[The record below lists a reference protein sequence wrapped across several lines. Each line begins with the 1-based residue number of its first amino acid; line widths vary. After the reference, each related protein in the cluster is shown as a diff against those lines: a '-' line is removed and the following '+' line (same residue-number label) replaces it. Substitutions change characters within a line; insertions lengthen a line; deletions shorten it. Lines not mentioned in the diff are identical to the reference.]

1 MDVSVHYLSFFVIQ
15 SEGFDEDNSKTYKH
29 YKTMNREQY
38 EGSELKAFLDGEFVR
53 IIKRKAELHPS
64 SDNVPTKIG
73 RFIVEPGHEWTSNP
87 NYNMFQ
93 RLRIAYSQ
101 ETFAETADE
110 LVRLYMDTAAV
121 RGGALIVAAVKL
133 QPYFDEPFVFVLKC
147 DFESN
152 IMRISDENSL
162 ISHVDRAISARN
174 LKWLQYPHMPEEGM
188 LEEGELKIHQASHAR
203 YFEDFLRFVTYEK
216 PIPEVVSD
224 HVMDM
229 VQDYMEEK
237 WQGHEEDYEGRQQ
250 EEQSLEYWA
259 AGEKRE
265 LQEKWQ
271 HEQVMEAAARL
282 VELKP
287 ELDMKFKLDGV
298 TVRGKLTDYG
308 SRIHLGRLNGRYVVL
323 IEGDSFEFEKGI
335 SPIELLH
342 PDELEAVLERVRMN
356 AAKAA
361 EEAAQAD
368 ERHSEEGNI
377 AALSEPMLEA
387 SRAAGQRE
395 LAHLEVAAAHVAEPA
410 DATADA
416 DDVPPWD

>member
-1 MDVSVHYLSFFVIQ
+1 MDLSVQYLSFFVIQ
-15 SEGFDEDNSKTYKH
+15 TEGFDQDSSKTYKH
-29 YKTMNREQY
+29 YKTLNRDQY
-38 EGSELKAFLDGEFVR
+38 EDSELKEFLDGEFVR
-53 IIKRKAELHPS
+53 IVKRKAELHPS

-87 NYNMFQ
+87 NYNLFQ
-93 RLRIAYSQ
+93 RLRMAYSL
-101 ETFAETADE
+101 EAFAEAADE
-110 LVRLYMDTAAV
+110 LVRMYMDTAAV
-121 RGGALIVAAVKL
+121 RGGALIAASVKL

-147 DFESN
+147 DFESK
-152 IMRISDENSL
+152 IARISDENSL

-174 LKWLQYPHMPEEGM
+174 LKWILYPHMPEEGM

-224 HVMDM
+224 HVLDM
-229 VQDYMEEK
+229 VHHYMEDK
-237 WQGHEEDYEGRQQ
+237 WQGHEPDHEGRQQ
-250 EEQSLEYWA
+250 EEQSLEFWA

-282 VELKP
+282 IEVKP

-308 SRIHLGRLNGRYVVL
+308 SRIHLGRMNGKYVVL
-323 IEGDSFEFEKGI
+323 IEGESFEFEKGI

-342 PDELEAVLERVRMN
+342 PDELEAVLERMRNN
-356 AAKAA
+356 AARAAA
-361 EEAAQAD
+361 EAA
-368 ERHSEEGNI
+368 HEG
-377 AALSEPMLEA
+377 
-387 SRAAGQRE
+387 
-395 LAHLEVAAAHVAEPA
+395 EVAAAAAQETHIESAAGEPA
-410 DATADA
+410 NAGNSTGYA
-416 DDVPPWD
+416 DDDAPPWD

>member
-1 MDVSVHYLSFFVIQ
+1 MDLSVHSLSFFVIQ
-15 SEGFDEDNSKTYKH
+15 SEGFDSDTSKTYKH
-29 YKTMNREQY
+29 YKTLNGEQY
-38 EGSELKAFLDGEFVR
+38 ESSALKGFLDGEFVR
-53 IIKRKAELHPS
+53 IMKRKAELHPS

-87 NYNMFQ
+87 NYNLFQ
-93 RLRIAYSQ
+93 RLRIAYSG
-101 ETFAETADE
+101 EAFAEAADE
-110 LVRLYMDTAAV
+110 LVRMYMDTAAV

-147 DFESN
+147 DFEPN
-152 IMRISDENSL
+152 IARISDETSL

-174 LKWLQYPHMPEEGM
+174 LKWIQYPHMPEEGM

-229 VQDYMEEK
+229 VHHYMEDK
-237 WQGHEEDYEGRQQ
+237 WQGHEPDHEGRQQ

-282 VELKP
+282 VEVKP

-298 TVRGKLTDYG
+298 SVRGKLTDYG
-308 SRIHLGRLNGRYVVL
+308 SRIHLGRLHDRYVVL
-323 IEGDSFEFEKGI
+323 IEGDSFEFDKGI

-342 PDELEAVLERVRMN
+342 PDELEAVLERMRAN
-356 AAKAA
+356 AA
-361 EEAAQAD
+361 
-368 ERHSEEGNI
+368 
-377 AALSEPMLEA
+377 EA
-387 SRAAGQRE
+387 SAKVEQTGVVHASHEVEYDGDGAASTYDAGD
-395 LAHLEVAAAHVAEPA
+395 EVAAAASGEQMTGQAAV
-410 DATADA
+410 DKA
-416 DDVPPWD
+416 DDDETPPWD